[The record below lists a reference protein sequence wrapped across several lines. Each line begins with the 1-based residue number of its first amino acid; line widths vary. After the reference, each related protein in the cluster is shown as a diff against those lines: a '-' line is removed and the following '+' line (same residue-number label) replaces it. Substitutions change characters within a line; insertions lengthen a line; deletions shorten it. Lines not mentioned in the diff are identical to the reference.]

1 VAGFIDATKVAQ
13 EADPT
18 SFVAQLDP
26 QWTVFDRP
34 HGGYLVAILARAA
47 GVLLTGVQ
55 GVGGRCPP
63 TSASPAREASPS
75 GAGTPPT
82 QIEPDQITGHGDPI
96 AASAHFLSSPVS
108 GQAAVRLVP
117 LRAGRSVSQVRAT
130 LSQEGVTCVEALLTM
145 GRLDPAA
152 EPYWTGEEPVA
163 LPSLDECVRAPN
175 PEGRLGMY
183 EVIDLRLDP
192 ANLGYTRGEPDGG
205 GELRG
210 WLSFVDDTPPD
221 PVSLLYVADALP
233 PASLTI
239 NPSGWVPTLELSV
252 YVRARPAPGP
262 LRVRQRTRLIET
274 VAARTG
280 MAARA
285 GMMDEVCDVWD
296 SRGRL
301 VAQATQLASVRFT
314 R

>member
-34 HGGYLVAILARAA
+34 HGGYMLAILARAA
-47 GVLLTGVQ
+47 GVALAGAAHTAA
-55 GVGGRCPP
+55 GGH
-63 TSASPAREASPS
+63 TAK
-75 GAGTPPT
+75 
-82 QIEPDQITGHGDPI
+82 HVDPL
-96 AASAHFLSSPVS
+96 AVSAHFLSSPVA
-108 GQAAVRLVP
+108 GAAAVKLEP
-117 LRAGRSVSQVRAT
+117 LRTGRTVSQVRAT
-130 LSQEGVTCVEALLTM
+130 LRQDGRRCVEALLTM
-145 GRLDPAA
+145 GRIDPAG
-152 EPYWTGEEPVA
+152 EPYFAGEEPVA
-163 LPSLDECVRAPN
+163 MPDPAGCVPAPN
-175 PEGRLGMY
+175 PGARLGMY
-183 EVIDLRLDP
+183 QVVDLRLDP
-192 ANLGYTRGEPDGG
+192 ANLGYLRGEPDGG
-205 GELRG
+205 GEIRG

-221 PVSLLYVADALP
+221 PVNLLYVADALP

-239 NPSGWVPTLELSV
+239 NPSGWGPTLELSV

-274 VAARTG
+274 VAAST
-280 MAARA
+280 

-301 VAQATQLASVRFT
+301 VAQGSQLASVRFT

>member
-34 HGGYLVAILARAA
+34 HGGYMVAILARAA
-47 GVLLTGVQ
+47 GVAL
-55 GVGGRCPP
+55 
-63 TSASPAREASPS
+63 
-75 GAGTPPT
+75 AGP
-82 QIEPDQITGHGDPI
+82 GHVDPL
-96 AASAHFLSSPVS
+96 AVSAHFLASPVA
-108 GQAAVRLVP
+108 GEAQVRLVP
-117 LRAGRSVSQVRAT
+117 LRTGRTVSQVRAT
-130 LSQEGVTCVEALLTM
+130 LSQDGAQCVEALLTM
-145 GRLDPAA
+145 GRLDPAG
-152 EPYWTGEEPVA
+152 EPYWSGEEPVTVPA
-163 LPSLDECVRAPN
+163 PEDCVAAPDPAGLVASRGYLTAGSASLRPLAAPA
-175 PEGRLGMY
+175 GRLGMY
-183 EVIDLRLDP
+183 RVVDLRLDP
-192 ANLGYTRGEPDGG
+192 ANLGYLRGEPDGG

-210 WLSFVDDTPPD
+210 WLSFVDDMPPD
-221 PVSLLYVADALP
+221 PVNLLYVADALP

-252 YVRARPAPGP
+252 YVRALPAPGP
-262 LRVRQRTRLIET
+262 LRVRQRTRLIEA
-274 VAARTG
+274 VAART
-280 MAARA
+280 

-301 VAQATQLASVRFT
+301 VAQGTQLASVRFS

>member
-34 HGGYLVAILARAA
+34 HGGYLLAILARAA
-47 GVLLTGVQ
+47 GVAL
-55 GVGGRCPP
+55 
-63 TSASPAREASPS
+63 
-75 GAGTPPT
+75 AGP
-82 QIEPDQITGHGDPI
+82 GHVDAI
-96 AASAHFLSSPVS
+96 AASAHFLSSPACD
-108 GQAAVRLVP
+108 QAAVRLVP
-117 LRAGRSVSQVRAT
+117 LRTGRTVSQVRAT
-130 LSQEGVTCVEALLTM
+130 LSQDGVTCVEALLTM

-175 PEGRLGMY
+175 PAGRLGMY

-192 ANLGYTRGEPDGG
+192 ANLGYARGEPDGG

-221 PVSLLYVADALP
+221 PVNLLYVADALP

-252 YVRARPAPGP
+252 YVRARPAPGR

-274 VAARTG
+274 VAAAH
-280 MAARA
+280 AARA

>member
-47 GVLLTGVQ
+47 GVAL
-55 GVGGRCPP
+55 
-63 TSASPAREASPS
+63 A
-75 GAGTPPT
+75 GAG
-82 QIEPDQITGHGDPI
+82 HVDPL
-96 AASAHFLSSPVS
+96 AVSAHFLSSPVC
-108 GQAAVRLVP
+108 GEAAVRVAT
-117 LRAGRSVSQVRAT
+117 LRTGRTVSQVRAT
-130 LSQEGVTCVEALLTM
+130 LSQNGVPCVEALLTM
-145 GRLDPAA
+145 GRLAPDA
-152 EPYWTGEEPVA
+152 EPYWTGEAPVA
-163 LPSLDECVRAPN
+163 LPAPNECVGAPD
-175 PEGRLGMY
+175 PASRLGMY
-183 EVIDLRLDP
+183 QVIDLRLDP
-192 ANLGYTRGEPDGG
+192 AVLGYARGEPDGG
-205 GELRG
+205 GEIRG
-210 WLSFVDDTPPD
+210 WLSFVDDTKPD
-221 PVSLLYVADALP
+221 PLNLLYVADALP

-239 NPSGWVPTLELSV
+239 DPSGWVPTLELSV

-274 VAARTG
+274 VAVRT
-280 MAARA
+280 

-296 SRGRL
+296 CRGRL

-314 R
+314 RTPTAGAAS

>member
-34 HGGYLVAILARAA
+34 HGGYMVAILARAA
-47 GVLLTGVQ
+47 GVAL
-55 GVGGRCPP
+55 
-63 TSASPAREASPS
+63 A
-75 GAGTPPT
+75 GAG
-82 QIEPDQITGHGDPI
+82 HVDPL
-96 AASAHFLSSPVS
+96 AVSAHFLSSPVC
-108 GQAAVRLVP
+108 GEAAVRLAP
-117 LRAGRSVSQVRAT
+117 LRTGRTVSQVRAT
-130 LSQEGVTCVEALLTM
+130 LSQNGVTCVEALLTM
-145 GRLDPAA
+145 GRLTPAG

-163 LPSLDECVRAPN
+163 LPAPDDCVAAPN
-175 PEGRLGMY
+175 PESRLGMY
-183 EVIDLRLDP
+183 EVVDLRLDP
-192 ANLGYTRGEPDGG
+192 AVLGYARGEPDGG

-221 PVSLLYVADALP
+221 PLNLLYVADALP

-239 NPSGWVPTLELSV
+239 DPSGWVPTLELSV
-252 YVRARPAPGP
+252 YVRAQPAPGP
-262 LRVRQRTRLIET
+262 VRVRQRTRLIET
-274 VAARTG
+274 VAVRT
-280 MAARA
+280 

-301 VAQATQLASVRFT
+301 VAQATQLASVRF
-314 R
+314 RGASAS

>member
-34 HGGYLVAILARAA
+34 NGGYLVAILARAA
-47 GVLLTGVQ
+47 GVLLTGIR
-55 GVGGRCPP
+55 GVDGRCPP
-63 TSASPAREASPS
+63 TPS
-75 GAGTPPT
+75 QTG
-82 QIEPDQITGHGDPI
+82 PDRITGHGDPL
-96 AASAHFLSSPVS
+96 AASAHFLAPPVA
-108 GQAAVRLVP
+108 GEAAVRLVP
-117 LRAGRSVSQVRAT
+117 LRTGRTVSHVRAT
-130 LSQEGVTCVEALLTM
+130 LSQDGVACVEALLTM
-145 GRLDPAA
+145 GRLDPASS
-152 EPYWTGEEPVA
+152 PYWRDEEPVA
-163 LPSLDECVRAPN
+163 LPDPDGCVPAPN
-175 PEGRLGMY
+175 PQARLGIY
-183 EVIDLRLDP
+183 EVVDLRLDP
-192 ANLGYTRGEPDGG
+192 ANLGSLHGEPDGG

-210 WLSFVDDTPPD
+210 WLSFLDDTPPD
-221 PVSLLYVADALP
+221 PLNLLYVADALP

-274 VAARTG
+274 VAAST
-280 MAARA
+280 

-301 VAQATQLASVRFT
+301 VAQATQLASVRFA